1 MQDIRWGNSGKRVN
15 KIYRIHQVKYILL
28 LTFLLFVEYS
38 SAQVDQGD
46 KQRLIVTTDLGGT
59 DPDDT
64 QSMIHLLVCSNS
76 IDIEGLV
83 STQVWMDD
91 PDKTTKIIEVIDWYQ
106 EVLPRLKKHALGYP
120 EADYLKSITRQGQ
133 PKSNM
138 SGVGAGKDSPGS
150 ELIISVI
157 DKKGDNRPVW
167 IAGWGGM
174 NTLAQALWK
183 VKNTRNKKAVN
194 AFVKKIR
201 IYDVL
206 GQDDAGAWIAKNFP
220 DIVYIRNREIYGWAP
235 SDNWTKNNVQN
246 RLPLGSH
253 YPNRVWATEGDT
265 PAFLYLYAN
274 GLNVPEHIDYG
285 GWGGRFSTDKV
296 SGIRG
301 MDFIVK
307 SGKDE
312 TQYDPYYMYGSSK
325 EGIAAINKWK
335 QHIFNNFA
343 ARMLWTTT
351 DDYAAVNH
359 HPIAVVD
366 GDSSLKCLYKRVKA
380 GNSLTFDASESK
392 DPDGNQLDYKWSV
405 YYEPSTYKGA
415 VTIEKSSASKCKV
428 LIPPDAS
435 DKTIHVILVITDN
448 AIPALTVYKRIV
460 ISVDNAK

>member
-1 MQDIRWGNSGKRVN
+1 M
-15 KIYRIHQVKYILL
+15 KYILL
-28 LTFLLFVEYS
+28 LTFFLCIEYC
-38 SAQVDQGD
+38 SAQVYQSD

-64 QSMIHLLVCSNS
+64 QSMIHLLVCSNA

-91 PDKTTKIIEVIDWYQ
+91 PNKTAKIMEVINWYQ
-106 EVLPRLKKHALGYP
+106 EILPRLKKQAASYP
-120 EADYLKSITRQGQ
+120 DTDYLRSITKQGQ

-138 SGVGAGKDSPGS
+138 SGVGEGKDSPGS
-150 ELIISVI
+150 ELIISVVN
-157 DKKGDNRPVW
+157 KKGDNRPVW

-183 VKNTRNKKAVN
+183 VKNTRSKNAVSE
-194 AFVKKIR
+194 FVRKIR

-220 DIVYIRNREIYGWAP
+220 DIVYIRNKEIYGWAP
-235 SDNWTKNNVQN
+235 NDDWTKNNVQN
-246 RLPLGSH
+246 RMPLGSH
-253 YPNRVWATEGDT
+253 YPKRVWATEGDT
-265 PAFLYLYAN
+265 PAFLYVYAN

-285 GWGGRFSTDKV
+285 GWGGRFSTEKV

-312 TQYDPYYMYGSSK
+312 IQYDPYYMYGSSK

-351 DDYAAVNH
+351 DDYSAVNH
-359 HPIAVVD
+359 HPVAIVD
-366 GDSSLKCLYKRVKA
+366 GNRSLQCIYKKAKA
-380 GNSLTFDASESK
+380 GNTLTFDASESK

-405 YYEPSTYKGA
+405 YDEPSTYRGK
-415 VTIEKSSASKCKV
+415 VTIENSSAPTCKV
-428 LIPPDAS
+428 FVPSDAS
-435 DKTIHVILVITDN
+435 GKTIHLILEITDN
-448 AIPALTVYKRIV
+448 GTPALTVYRRVV
-460 ISVDNAK
+460 ISVDKAK